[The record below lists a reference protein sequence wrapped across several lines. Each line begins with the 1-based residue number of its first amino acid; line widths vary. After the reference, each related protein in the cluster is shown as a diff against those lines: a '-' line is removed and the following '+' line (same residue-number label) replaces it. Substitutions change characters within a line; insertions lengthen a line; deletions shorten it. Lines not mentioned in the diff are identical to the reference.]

1 MRWVVRFAAA
11 PFLQP
16 TARSAWR
23 RQNPPGLV
31 FQCAQSG
38 CSDGVG
44 MLELNKDNLYIYI
57 YILHITYT
65 CCIIMIHC
73 VLLLFFARAWRA
85 WQCQRQCHCQGPTLL
100 NLACQSTQVNGSLK
114 MQIKVLLRSSCSI
127 LKQLLSSFHQ
137 MSHYISTISLQEV
150 SSRSMYSILASK
162 PLHGQLKLV
171 PMKIPWLS
179 RMFIQIFNNCCSW
192 LSEAANWRD
201 SIGQKRHAG
210 NALHVLHVDDIGQ
223 VQF

>member
-1 MRWVVRFAAA
+1 
-11 PFLQP
+11 
-16 TARSAWR
+16 
-23 RQNPPGLV
+23 
-31 FQCAQSG
+31 
-38 CSDGVG
+38 
-44 MLELNKDNLYIYI
+44 
-57 YILHITYT
+57 
-65 CCIIMIHC
+65 MIHC

-179 RMFIQIFNNCCSW
+179 RMFIQISIIAALDYRRRQIEGTPLVKNGRILGMHCTYCTWMTLARCSFKIW
-192 LSEAANWRD
+192 TP
-201 SIGQKRHAG
+201 
-210 NALHVLHVDDIGQ
+210 
-223 VQF
+223 